1 VSEPSND
8 AVPLAPQPTAP
19 AAGWYPDPQT
29 AGMIRYWDGAAWGAS
44 APAQP
49 PSPTASAP
57 PLGTVWT
64 GTRTGVGPG
73 EAMKLAFSRAGDYRG
88 RSSRS
93 EYWWAWLFLGIVGLV
108 LVVAINVA
116 FPGELDARGEYQFS
130 DMGALLSLFVY
141 IPLVVVSLPLAIR
154 RLHDS
159 GKAWPFLLLA
169 FVPFGGIVMLVFM
182 CLGTE
187 MRVNNWGPPPK

>member
-1 VSEPSND
+1 MPSND
-8 AVPLAPQPTAP
+8 AVPPAPQPAAP
-19 AAGWYPDPQT
+19 VAGWYPDPQT
-29 AGMIRYWDGAAWGAS
+29 PGMIRYWDGAAWGAS

-49 PSPTASAP
+49 PAAYVPPASD
-57 PLGTVWT
+57 TWT
-64 GTRTGVGPG
+64 GTRNGVGPG
-73 EAMKLAFSRAGDYRG
+73 EALKLAVTRVGDYRG

-93 EYWWAWLFLGIVGLV
+93 EYWWAWLFLGLVGTA

-141 IPLVVVSLPLAIR
+141 IPLMVVGLPLAIR

-159 GKAWPFLLLA
+159 GKAWPFLLLGL
-169 FVPFGGIVMLVFM
+169 VPFGGIVMLVFM